1 MQFNDYI
8 ARLTPTQYIR
18 FEECIN
24 YYKPMACFEEDT
36 ASERFVNKYVV
47 DQSGRIV
54 WVDRILLYQIT
65 YGNKFP
71 TDKRIWCCTTSTVF
85 LNNIEPDQYVLMG
98 IHKLY
103 VIYLNNNAIEACK
116 IEPLSNIEW
125 YLTQPYEQE
134 IYFVNWPVDIC
145 ITWTLSY

>member
-24 YYKPMACFEEDT
+24 YFKPMACFEEDT

-71 TDKRIWCCTTSTVF
+71 TDKRI
-85 LNNIEPDQYVLMG
+85 
-98 IHKLY
+98 
-103 VIYLNNNAIEACK
+103 A
-116 IEPLSNIEW
+116 
-125 YLTQPYEQE
+125 
-134 IYFVNWPVDIC
+134 
-145 ITWTLSY
+145 